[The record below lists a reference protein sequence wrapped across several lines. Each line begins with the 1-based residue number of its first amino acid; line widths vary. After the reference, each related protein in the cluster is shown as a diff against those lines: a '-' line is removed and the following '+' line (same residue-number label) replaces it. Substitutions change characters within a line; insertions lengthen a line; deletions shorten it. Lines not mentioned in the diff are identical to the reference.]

1 MSEIERLLRHRHG
14 PGHKGALIPYL
25 MGGDPAP
32 RYTYG
37 LVEALVKGG
46 ADIVEL
52 GIPFSDPIADGP
64 TIQAASTRA
73 LAAGTTPFTVLEAI
87 RQIRRDFDVPV
98 VVMTYYNPVFRMG
111 VDSFFRVAS
120 DCGVNGVI
128 VPDLPVEEAD
138 DYAKMAADHG
148 VDTIFLA
155 APSTSEVRLKR
166 IAAASTGFLYL
177 VSRFGVTG
185 ARGSVTASTVSLINR
200 VRTHTENVIPLCVG
214 FGLATAAHV
223 RAVLSSGADGAIVGS
238 AVVQI
243 VARYISEVGD
253 LVRAVETKT
262 RQLKTGTGTGY
273 LG

>member
-1 MSEIERLLRHRHG
+1 MSVIERLLRQQRTAG
-14 PGHKGALIPYL
+14 REGALIPYL

-32 RYTYG
+32 RYTYEI
-37 LVEALVKGG
+37 VEALVKGG

-73 LAAGTTPFTVLEAI
+73 LAAGATPLTVLDAI
-87 RQIRRDFDVPV
+87 RQIRRDFTVPV

-120 DCGVNGVI
+120 DSGVNGVI
-128 VPDLPVEEAD
+128 VPDLPVEEAEG
-138 DYAKMAADHG
+138 YTKVAADHG

-155 APSTSEVRLKR
+155 APSTSEARLKR
-166 IAAASTGFLYL
+166 IVAASTGFLYL
-177 VSRFGVTG
+177 VSLYGVTG
-185 ARGSVTASTVSLINR
+185 ARESVAASTLSLINR
-200 VRTHTENVIPLCVG
+200 VRTYTENVIPLCVG
-214 FGLATAAHV
+214 FGLSTAAHV
-223 RAVLSSGADGAIVGS
+223 RTVLTSGADGAIVGS
-238 AVVQI
+238 AFVQI
-243 VARYISEVGD
+243 IERWKSELEH

-262 RQLKTGTGTGY
+262 RDLKTGTVVGD